1 MNKEIYIIRKILK
14 FYIPG
19 LIYDLKELDGILVVR
34 YTDITDISYVNF
46 LNARKI
52 LKSYNINPYY
62 WYDKQL

>member
-19 LIYDLKELDGILVVR
+19 FIYDLKELDGILVVR

-62 WYDKQL
+62 WYDKQV

>member
-62 WYDKQL
+62 WYDKQV